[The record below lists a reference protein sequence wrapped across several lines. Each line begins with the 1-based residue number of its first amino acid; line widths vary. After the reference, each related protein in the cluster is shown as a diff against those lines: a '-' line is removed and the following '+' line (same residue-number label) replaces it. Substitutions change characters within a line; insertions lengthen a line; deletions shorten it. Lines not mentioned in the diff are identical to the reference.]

1 MIRTYPARVLGGTV
15 LLAVAFLAL
24 SYPGRDDKS
33 GFWYYASAVGWF
45 GFLASF
51 LALIVL
57 SVIAVVSRARR
68 RTRRA

>member
-1 MIRTYPARVLGGTV
+1 MIRSHPARVLGSTA

-24 SYPGRDDKS
+24 SYPGRHDTK

-57 SVIAVVSRARR
+57 SVLAVVSRVRR
-68 RTRRA
+68 PRRA